1 MESRAKGWAVSLDAL
16 RKQLGSPRIS
26 SADDLVT
33 YQGENECGARSGLN
47 SDLAVCRGCL
57 SLRTCFGSL
66 CEPLLWIVSCPKD
79 GTVGQRLDYERGQPS
94 TAYPHCPINSN
105 RKRIRMTILRFS
117 SVQFISFTLTSPFC
131 GICRLPLFCL
141 QLLVLSCTNFM
152 KKVLSLTSVL
162 NPPLPVSGRVRSQ
175 LWPFCTVGHS
185 TREALGCLC
194 EIYHR
199 I

>member
-1 MESRAKGWAVSLDAL
+1 MESRAKGWAVSPDAL

-33 YQGENECGARSGLN
+33 YQGGNECGARSGLN

-105 RKRIRMTILRFS
+105 RKRIWMTILRGARKGPS
-117 SVQFISFTLTSPFC
+117 GKPEMDPGGRGPKPGLRGC
-131 GICRLPLFCL
+131 GISRTA
-141 QLLVLSCTNFM
+141 S
-152 KKVLSLTSVL
+152 
-162 NPPLPVSGRVRSQ
+162 
-175 LWPFCTVGHS
+175 H
-185 TREALGCLC
+185 
-194 EIYHR
+194 
-199 I
+199 